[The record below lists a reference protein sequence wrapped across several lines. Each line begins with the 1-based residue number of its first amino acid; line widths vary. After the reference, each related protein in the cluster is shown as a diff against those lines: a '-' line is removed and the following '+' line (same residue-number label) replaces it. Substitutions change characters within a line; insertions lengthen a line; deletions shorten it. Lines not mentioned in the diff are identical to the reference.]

1 MSSASRIVAAV
12 LLLALLTVEVGGGS
26 LLAMLTRR
34 MPGYLD
40 NPLRHNLFRAMHAH
54 AGVWVL
60 LALVGM
66 LHVDQAR
73 LPDWLRAPV
82 RATLFAAPGLVALG
96 FSLSVV
102 SPKAQRPNGLIG
114 LVYLGG
120 LSLAAGAAT
129 LGVGLLRV

>member
-12 LLLALLTVEVGGGS
+12 LLIALLTVEVGGGS

-40 NPLRHNLFRAMHAH
+40 NPLRQNLFRAMHAH
-54 AGVWVL
+54 AGVWVV

-66 LHVDQAR
+66 LYVDQAQ
-73 LPDWLRAPV
+73 LSGGLQALV
-82 RATLFAAPGLVALG
+82 RATLFAAPVLVALG
-96 FSLSVV
+96 FSLSVL
-102 SPKAQRPNGLIG
+102 SPKAERPNGLIG

-120 LSLAAGAAT
+120 LSLAVGVVT
-129 LGVGLLRV
+129 LGVGLLRA